1 MNQTTDRATNAEQQR
16 AIEAVTGPVCILA
29 GAGSG
34 KTTTI
39 THRIANQVRSGAFEA
54 SAIQAVTF
62 TDRAAGEMRQRLSAL
77 GVQGVR
83 ARTFHSAALAQ
94 LRYFSNEAP
103 GQILPSKGVALRQI
117 ANTLPKPYRFRP
129 AADLATE
136 IEWAKNRRIDPER
149 YASNLGDHQPPIPV
163 ELMTS
168 VYSRYERG
176 KRERGLIDF
185 EDLLE
190 LTIQMFQRDE
200 IAREEF
206 AARYRA
212 FTVDE
217 YQDVNL
223 LQETL
228 LRSWLGE
235 RDELCV
241 VGDDYQSIYGFT
253 GASSE
258 YLLAMPQRFV
268 NTKVIRLETNYRS
281 TPQILALANRLV
293 PKLGGAEKILRSALE
308 DGPEPNIRRFSDPQ
322 AELRFIVS
330 KIRELVDQGVALE
343 DVAILYRVNF
353 RSEDYEEVLSRA
365 EIPYQVSDG
374 AFLTR
379 ATGRQMVASL
389 KRSRSTAVA
398 ADVRKAADRAG
409 FLEDPPDDLGAQ
421 ELTRQNDLARFVR
434 LAEEFDD
441 GIRTGADLA
450 ADIEQRFGGAGEGRG
465 VHLLTLHRAK
475 GLEFAAV
482 FLPRV
487 EEGEL
492 PFKKARTEAATAEER
507 RLFYVGITRAKKHL
521 TISYVSDGRRKGS
534 SFIGEISAAAAT
546 ATKREREPQP
556 EIQAVIGLEVEA
568 SGGYSGTIVEIEDDR
583 AVMELDGGSLMT
595 IPFGEV
601 VSAGGKKLPLGP
613 PAPEESELF
622 VALKKWR
629 LERAKTDG
637 MPAYVIFHDSTLAE
651 IADRKPRSIHDL
663 EAVSGVGP
671 TKLERYG
678 TDVIRIVESATS
690 S

>member
-1 MNQTTDRATNAEQQR
+1 MISATNPEQRR

-39 THRIANQVRSGAFEA
+39 THRIANQVQSGAFEA
-54 SAIQAVTF
+54 ASIQAVTF
-62 TDRAAGEMRQRLSAL
+62 TDRAAGEMRQRLAAL
-77 GVQGVR
+77 GVEGVK

-103 GQILPSKGVALRQI
+103 GQILPSKGMALRQI

-136 IEWAKNRRIDPER
+136 IEWAKNRRIDASR
-149 YASNLGDHQPPIPV
+149 YASSLGDHQPPIPV
-163 ELMTS
+163 ELMAG
-168 VYSRYERG
+168 VYQRYERG

-206 AARYRA
+206 SARYRA

-228 LRSWLGE
+228 LRLWLGE

-258 YLLAMPQRFV
+258 YLLSMTQRFF

-281 TPQILALANRLV
+281 TPQVLALANRLV
-293 PKLGGAEKILRSALE
+293 PKLGGAEKVLHSALE
-308 DGPEPNIRRFSDPQ
+308 EGPEPKVRRFTDAQ
-322 AELRFIVS
+322 AELRFIVA
-330 KIRELVDQGVALE
+330 KISELIESGVPAE
-343 DVAILYRVNF
+343 EIAILYRVNF

-374 AFLTR
+374 AFLSR
-379 ATGRQMVASL
+379 STGRQMVSAL
-389 KRSRSTAVA
+389 KRSRSTTIAS
-398 ADVRKAADRAG
+398 DVRKAADRAG
-409 FLEDPPDDLGAQ
+409 YLEDPPDDLGAQ

-441 GIRTGADLA
+441 GARTGAEFA
-450 ADIEQRFGGAGEGRG
+450 ADIELRFGGAGEGRG

-492 PFKKARTEAATAEER
+492 PFKRARTEAATAEEL

-521 TISYVSDGRRKGS
+521 AISYVSDGRRKGS
-534 SFIGEISAAAAT
+534 SFIGEISAASRAAAERT
-546 ATKREREPQP
+546 REPQP
-556 EIQAVIGLEVEA
+556 EIEAKIGLELEV
-568 SGGYSGTIVEIEDDR
+568 SGGYSGAIVELEEDR
-583 AVMELDGGSLMT
+583 AVIELDGGSLMT

-601 VSAGGKKLPLGP
+601 VSAGDKKLPLGP
-613 PAPEESELF
+613 PAPQESQLF
-622 VALKKWR
+622 AALKKWR

-637 MPAYVIFHDSTLAE
+637 MPAYVIFHDATLAE

-663 EAVSGVGP
+663 ENVSGVGP

-678 TDVIRIVESATS
+678 SDVIRIVESATS